1 MTRRRLGHNAMAA
14 LAEMHAEDT
23 AIRLL
28 ATLPPRVAAITAVK
42 AAVELL
48 SFWESEKREILR
60 RDDDRPVCLHTA
72 GERHWLYS
80 AAAQY
85 CVDPCWQN
93 CPASEVRD
101 ELAGL
106 PPDAAAFVA
115 YKAAQW
121 ACRQEPITSTT

>member
-1 MTRRRLGHNAMAA
+1 MTRRRLGPDAMAA
-14 LAEMHAEDT
+14 LAMMHAEDT

-28 ATLPPRVAAITAVK
+28 AILPPRVAAIAAVK

-48 SFWESEKREILR
+48 SLWEIEKREMLR
-60 RDDDRPVCLHTA
+60 RGDDRRVYLGTA
-72 GERHWLYS
+72 EERHWLYS
-80 AAAQY
+80 TAAQY
-85 CVDPCWQN
+85 CLDPSWQRY
-93 CPASEVRD
+93 PASEVRD

-121 ACRQEPITSTT
+121 ACRRDGGTALP